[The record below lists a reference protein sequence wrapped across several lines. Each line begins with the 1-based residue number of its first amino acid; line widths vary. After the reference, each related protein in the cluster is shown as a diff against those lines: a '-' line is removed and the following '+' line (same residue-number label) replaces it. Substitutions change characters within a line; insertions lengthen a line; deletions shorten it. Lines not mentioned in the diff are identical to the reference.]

1 MIYLAELDK
10 VDDLLSK
17 VRELGNLN
25 MIGNTYLEWSNIPI
39 DYIINLKLEKIGNQN
54 VDIECDVQVPDD
66 LEMVL
71 I

>member
-39 DYIINLKLEKIGNQN
+39 DYIINLKLEKLGNQN